1 MKEFCVIFFIFLS
14 VNTNSEVRAERE
26 TRTFK
31 IYGTVES
38 EISSALNGGGLQ
50 KSEFVI
56 NTEVNAKLN
65 ENLDL
70 TALIRVRDDFHG
82 LYNSSDNPNSSYATT
97 HFQRTIGGSAIG
109 ELREF
114 YTDFF
119 IGNTSLRIG
128 KQQVVWGQTDGLK
141 VLDVIN
147 PQSFQEFILD
157 DFESSRIPLWTLN
170 ADISLNDNTSL
181 QFLWIPDFTYHELP
195 SPNSLFE
202 FRSPLLTLTTSE
214 KARIKHTRKIKPKK
228 ILEDSDLGVRL
239 AIFRDGWDIT
249 FNYFYHY
256 DDFPLFEQSGDY
268 QNLNLLTRYKRNQLY
283 GGSFTKAF
291 KNIVLRSE
299 YGYSTNKYFLS
310 RDANGIVGF
319 SETPE
324 FKVAVAIDYNADDE
338 LFVSGQLLLSDAI
351 KSGLQLSRDE
361 LETSATLLVRKSLFN
376 NSLILENF
384 LVHSLNNEDG
394 IVRPKFIYEYK
405 SNISI
410 WGGIDIFYGD
420 SLGYFGQF
428 KGLDRFNFGLKIGI

>member
-1 MKEFCVIFFIFLS
+1 MKEFFVIFFIFLS

-26 TRTFK
+26 ARTFK

-38 EISSALNGGGLQ
+38 EISSALNGRGFQ
-50 KSEFVI
+50 KSEFVL

-65 ENLDL
+65 ESLDL
-70 TALIRVRDDFHG
+70 TALVRVRDDFHG

-119 IGNTSLRIG
+119 IGNASLRIG

-170 ADISLNDNTSL
+170 ADISLTDNTSL

-214 KARIKHTRKIKPKK
+214 KARIKHARKIKPKK
-228 ILEDSDLGVRL
+228 
-239 AIFRDGWDIT
+239 FWKT
-249 FNYFYHY
+249 
-256 DDFPLFEQSGDY
+256 Q
-268 QNLNLLTRYKRNQLY
+268 
-283 GGSFTKAF
+283 
-291 KNIVLRSE
+291 
-299 YGYSTNKYFLS
+299 
-310 RDANGIVGF
+310 
-319 SETPE
+319 
-324 FKVAVAIDYNADDE
+324 
-338 LFVSGQLLLSDAI
+338 
-351 KSGLQLSRDE
+351 
-361 LETSATLLVRKSLFN
+361 
-376 NSLILENF
+376 
-384 LVHSLNNEDG
+384 
-394 IVRPKFIYEYK
+394 
-405 SNISI
+405 I
-410 WGGIDIFYGD
+410 WVFD
-420 SLGYFGQF
+420 
-428 KGLDRFNFGLKIGI
+428 

>member
-1 MKEFCVIFFIFLS
+1 MKGFFVFFFIFLS
-14 VNTNSEVRAERE
+14 VNTNSEVRAEKE

-38 EISSALNGGGLQ
+38 EISSSLNGRGFQ

-56 NTEVNAKLN
+56 NTEVDAKLT

-70 TALIRVRDDFHG
+70 TALIRVRDDFNG

-97 HFQRTIGGSAIG
+97 HYKRSITGSAIG

-119 IGNTSLRIG
+119 VGNTSLRIG

-157 DFESSRIPLWTLN
+157 DFESSRIPLWTMN

-181 QFLWIPDFTYHELP
+181 QFLWIPDLTYHELP

-214 KARIKHTRKIKPKK
+214 KVRIKRTRIIRPKK
-228 ILEDSDLGVRL
+228 ILGDSDLGVRL
-239 AIFRDGWDIT
+239 AVFRDGWDIT

-256 DDFPLFEQSGDY
+256 DDFPIFEQSGDY
-268 QNLNLLTRYKRNQLY
+268 QNLNLLTRYKRNKLY

-310 RDANGIVGF
+310 RDANGVIGF

-324 FKVAVAIDYNADDE
+324 FKVAAAIDYNADDG
-338 LFVSGQLLLSDAI
+338 LFVSGQLLLSDVI
-351 KSGLQLSRDE
+351 KSGVQLSRDD
-361 LETSATLLVRKSLFN
+361 LETSVTLLVRKSLFN

-384 LVHSLNNEDG
+384 LVHSLNNKDG
-394 IVRPKFIYEYK
+394 IVRPKVIYEYN